1 METPCQWW
9 WPRPHCVHGG
19 RIPPRLSVVLG
30 RGERSRCSTESDAT
44 TDVIVVLIV
53 LVDNGN
59 GVGVV
64 AAKIHGQGVMIG
76 KRGHGSGG

>member
-1 METPCQWW
+1 MPVVVATTTLVEFP
-9 WPRPHCVHGG
+9 PPH
-19 RIPPRLSVVLG
+19 LSVVLG
-30 RGERSRCSTESDAT
+30 RGEWSRCSTESDAT
-44 TDVIVVLIV
+44 TDVIVVVIV

-76 KRGHGSGG
+76 KREHGSGG